1 MKALYFDGSGFD
13 VRELKRPIPGP
24 GEALIRVRLA
34 GVCRTDVEIARGY
47 MGFIGVPGH
56 EFVGVV
62 EDCEDKD
69 LLGKR
74 VVGEINVA
82 CGACGFCRRGL
93 ERHCPHRSVLG
104 IQEKDGAFAE
114 FITLPKKNL
123 HVVPDAV
130 SDRAAVFV
138 EPLAACFE
146 IVRQVELAGK
156 KVLVLGD
163 GKLGILAA
171 RVLAG
176 ESGVTIAGKHA
187 DKLALAR
194 SGRVRTVM
202 VDELLDEVSD
212 PEGRFDVV
220 VEATGRADGFG
231 AALGAVRPRGVIVQ
245 KTAGADSPGVD
256 LARLVID
263 EVTVVGSRCGPFE
276 PAIDAI
282 ASGRVE
288 VEDLVEASYPLSEG
302 PRAIEAAMAPG
313 SMKVL
318 IEI

>member
-1 MKALYFDGSGFD
+1 MKALYFDGSDFE
-13 VRELKRPIPGP
+13 VRELERPSPGP
-24 GEALIRVRLA
+24 GEALIGVRLA
-34 GVCRTDVEIARGY
+34 GICRTDLEIGRGY
-47 MGFIGVPGH
+47 MGFVGVPGH

-62 EDCEDKD
+62 EDREDQT

-74 VVGEINVA
+74 VVGEINVS
-82 CGACGFCRRGL
+82 CGACGVCRRGL
-93 ERHCPHRSVLG
+93 EPHCPNRTVLG
-104 IQEKDGAFAE
+104 IQEKDGAFTE

-146 IVRQVELAGK
+146 IARQVELAGK

-176 ESGVTIAGKHA
+176 GSGVTIAGKHA
-187 DKLALAR
+187 DKLALAH
-194 SGRVRTVM
+194 SGRVRAVM

-220 VEATGRADGFG
+220 VEATGRAEGFG
-231 AALGAVRPRGVIVQ
+231 IALGAVRPRGVIVQ
-245 KTAGADSPGVD
+245 KTTVADVPGVD